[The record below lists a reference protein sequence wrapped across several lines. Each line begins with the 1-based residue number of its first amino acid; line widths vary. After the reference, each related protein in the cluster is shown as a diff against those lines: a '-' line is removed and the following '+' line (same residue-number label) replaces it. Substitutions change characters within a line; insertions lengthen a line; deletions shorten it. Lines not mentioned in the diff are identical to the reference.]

1 MAPLRQLNRAPVGGH
16 PAAAVGGT
24 AARLPAV
31 IPWEPLAT
39 GGVLSIS
46 SPARAGASEA
56 RKPRGCEGSAGR
68 LADGA
73 GSRESRGQCGRGE
86 HGKPAARGPPRP
98 PPRPAMCVGAVATR
112 LLRGPSP
119 ACKHARPG
127 GGAERPG
134 SAFRLRKA
142 FGVPRDELA
151 DGPESQPC
159 PCCRQA
165 SAARS
170 AWSTCPWI
178 VPRLRPPHPRVFS
191 KRRGSFPAEPRARA
205 VISLRISSSTAFLPG
220 ESASPS
226 GKGRRLPRGLR
237 HRRPLS
243 LRHPIAGSRKG
254 VTRAHHTNGGGRNP
268 SPGTSRPGLPE
279 AARPADSSE
288 GVSQSA
294 VTYRPCRATDSWL
307 KSLFFFFFFTAMR
320 LFECILEN
328 WSLDI
333 TFI

>member
-1 MAPLRQLNRAPVGGH
+1 MGGH

-86 HGKPAARGPPRP
+86 HGKPAARGPAAAAPSHVCGCCGDETSARPKPRLP
-98 PPRPAMCVGAVATR
+98 CAN
-112 LLRGPSP
+112 LD
-119 ACKHARPG
+119 ARPG

-159 PCCRQA
+159 PCCPQA

-191 KRRGSFPAEPRARA
+191 KRRGSFPSEPRARA
-205 VISLRISSSTAFLPG
+205 VISLRVSSSTAFLPG

-294 VTYRPCRATDSWL
+294 VPYRRAV
-307 KSLFFFFFFTAMR
+307 R
-320 LFECILEN
+320 LIHG
-328 WSLDI
+328 
-333 TFI
+333 

>member
-1 MAPLRQLNRAPVGGH
+1 MAPLRQLNRARVGGH

-73 GSRESRGQCGRGE
+73 GSRESRGQCGRGGARE
-86 HGKPAARGPPRP
+86 AGCSRTTPAAAAPSHVCGCCGDETSVRPKPR
-98 PPRPAMCVGAVATR
+98 
-112 LLRGPSP
+112 LQNLD
-119 ACKHARPG
+119 ARPG

-159 PCCRQA
+159 PCCPQA

-191 KRRGSFPAEPRARA
+191 KRRGSFPSEPRARA
-205 VISLRISSSTAFLPG
+205 VISLRVQFIHGLSSRGVCEPQREGTASSSRTAAS
-220 ESASPS
+220 SALVAAPSHRGQPKRSDSCSPHEWR
-226 GKGRRLPRGLR
+226 GTDPEPR
-237 HRRPLS
+237 HQQAWAP
-243 LRHPIAGSRKG
+243 
-254 VTRAHHTNGGGRNP
+254 GGG
-268 SPGTSRPGLPE
+268 
-279 AARPADSSE
+279 AA
-288 GVSQSA
+288 G
-294 VTYRPCRATDSWL
+294 
-307 KSLFFFFFFTAMR
+307 
-320 LFECILEN
+320 
-328 WSLDI
+328 
-333 TFI
+333 

>member
-1 MAPLRQLNRAPVGGH
+1 MRPGGAREAGCSRTT
-16 PAAAVGGT
+16 PAAAAPSHVCGCCGDET
-24 AARLPAV
+24 SARP
-31 IPWEPLAT
+31 
-39 GGVLSIS
+39 
-46 SPARAGASEA
+46 
-56 RKPRGCEGSAGR
+56 KPR
-68 LADGA
+68 LQNLD
-73 GSRESRGQCGRGE
+73 
-86 HGKPAARGPPRP
+86 
-98 PPRPAMCVGAVATR
+98 
-112 LLRGPSP
+112 
-119 ACKHARPG
+119 ARPG

-159 PCCRQA
+159 PCCPQA

-191 KRRGSFPAEPRARA
+191 KRRGSFPSEPRARA
-205 VISLRISSSTAFLPG
+205 VISLRVSSSTAFLPG

-237 HRRPLS
+237 HRRPWL

-268 SPGTSRPGLPE
+268 SPGTSRPGLPG

-294 VTYRPCRATDSWL
+294 VTYRPCRATDLWL
-307 KSLFFFFFFTAMR
+307 KSLFFFFFYSYAVIRMYFR
-320 LFECILEN
+320 KLEPGHHLYLADFVT
-328 WSLDI
+328 WDEA
-333 TFI
+333 